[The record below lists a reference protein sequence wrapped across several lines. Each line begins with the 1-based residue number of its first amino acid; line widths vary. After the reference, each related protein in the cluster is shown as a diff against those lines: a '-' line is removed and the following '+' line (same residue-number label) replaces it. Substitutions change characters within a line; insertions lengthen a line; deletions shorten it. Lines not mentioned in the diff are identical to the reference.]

1 MHAASRSLAS
11 YFDDTGGGVGV
22 STDWHD
28 QMEASSQPAINSL
41 SSWMWVPGYKKQ
53 VWVPSSA
60 NGNPNLKPPH
70 LPFQEKPAKGE
81 PWKHDAWGKDDYEK
95 RSKPQEKSTETKTPR
110 AKLSPDESAKARLDR
125 ATEKAKKRDERSK
138 IIKQLHDE
146 CYQILMRNAAWDIAD
161 NHGSRLTH
169 AEFLLQEITRMQSA
183 VASQR
188 EIKKASLKTN
198 GGNHKSREIKLHEE
212 TTDEIMPGGWN
223 GRSGYF
229 QGIQSFCEVF
239 ALTNTLGMT
248 LPEVAENGNQYLS
261 TASLLL
267 SKAKEVI
274 MDGIL
279 HVKAQKAKTYDLD
292 QDECDF
298 MNKSY
303 QAKTLIGKNRGKD
316 KPPQAPKKYLPDH
329 VQVEKWKK
337 HIRDMEANFFKTQH
351 PGVEVPKHLK
361 DRPPPKPQGPGKK
374 REGGGGGKGYGGGKM
389 KEADEF
395 EMFKRYEAFKA
406 QQHAHHKQHHPSA
419 ITPSIHPP
427 KGNPAGTP
435 GPPAGGGR
443 GRRPNMTPAPPQRTG
458 SYMPGYTYYC
468 D

>member
-374 REGGGGGKGYGGGKM
+374 REGGGGGKGRNNESAEIQEILLIKKIM
-389 KEADEF
+389 DMQK
-395 EMFKRYEAFKA
+395 KT
-406 QQHAHHKQHHPSA
+406 HPIHHSSQ
-419 ITPSIHPP
+419 PP
-427 KGNPAGTP
+427 KGIP

-443 GRRPNMTPAPPQRTG
+443 GRRPNMTPTPPQRTG

>member
-41 SSWMWVPGYKKQ
+41 SSWMWVPGYNKQ

-60 NGNPNLKPPH
+60 NGNPDLRPPH

-81 PWKHDAWGKDDYEK
+81 PWKQDAWGKDDYEK
-95 RSKPQEKSTETKTPR
+95 RSKPQEKSTEPKTPR
-110 AKLSPDESAKARLDR
+110 AKMSPAESAQARLDR
-125 ATEKAKKRDERSK
+125 ATEKARKKKERSNAVK
-138 IIKQLHDE
+138 LLHDE
-146 CYQILMRNAAWDIAD
+146 CWGILMRNFAWDVFD
-161 NHGSRLTH
+161 QGQRLTH
-169 AEFLLQEITRMQSA
+169 AAQILTEINRLQLLVSN
-183 VASQR
+183 QR
-188 EIKKASLKTN
+188 QARKDELKLE
-198 GGNHKSREIKLHEE
+198 GGNHKTREIKLHEE
-212 TTDEIMPGGWN
+212 TTDVITTGWY
-223 GRSGYF
+223 GP
-229 QGIQSFCEVF
+229 QGLFTGIDQFCRVYG
-239 ALTNTLGMT
+239 LTNTLGMV
-248 LPEVAENGNQYLS
+248 LPDGAPSGGHYLS

-279 HVKAQKAKTYDLD
+279 HVKAQRAKTHTLD
-292 QDECDF
+292 QEECDF

-316 KPPQAPKKYLPDH
+316 KPPQAPKKYLPDY

-351 PGVEVPKHLK
+351 PDVEVPKHLK